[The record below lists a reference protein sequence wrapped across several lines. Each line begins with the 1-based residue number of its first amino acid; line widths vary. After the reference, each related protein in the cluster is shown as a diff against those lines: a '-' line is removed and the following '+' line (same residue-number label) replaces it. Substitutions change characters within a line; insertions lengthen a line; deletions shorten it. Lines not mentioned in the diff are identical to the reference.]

1 MEVILPS
8 WSVFSHMTGQPVDSD
23 GWLWVPGPWLLQVS
37 RQTGLGE
44 ARHLTG
50 LWAQSLLQSPCS
62 LCLSCTHRALLRK
75 LGGLFLPPE
84 ANLSLDSSDG
94 ILARAVVR
102 AVSAPSGYVWG
113 GPSVRGS
120 ASDLATLPLPF

>member
-1 MEVILPS
+1 
-8 WSVFSHMTGQPVDSD
+8 MTGQPVDSD

-37 RQTGLGE
+37 RQ
-44 ARHLTG
+44 TG

-113 GPSVRGS
+113 GPRVQGS